1 LTRLTDENNRMLQ
14 LSQMIEEE
22 IKRLNDIT
30 IKKIIKTKKMDQ
42 IEASKYLN
50 KLFKDSKY
58 SHLSELDKAVKIQ
71 RDLN

>member
-1 LTRLTDENNRMLQ
+1 
-14 LSQMIEEE
+14 
-22 IKRLNDIT
+22 
-30 IKKIIKTKKMDQ
+30 MDQ